1 MVSNSCHRQEMAAMG
16 QEAPDTAE
24 MANIMLDAMVAMAA
38 GK

>member
-1 MVSNSCHRQEMAAMG
+1 MVSNSCHRQEMTAIG

-24 MANIMLDAMVAMAA
+24 MANMTLDAMVAMAA